1 MQLKAKLLLPIGLIS
16 TAHVDKELH
25 SRVISAMK
33 IDSISFLARHNKVI
47 LQFGAAI
54 LEKVGRK
61 DANYVPQ
68 RMRQL
73 ARLLLKLRA
82 RSHEKEAIFENY
94 IDTSKF
100 DDVI

>member
-1 MQLKAKLLLPIGLIS
+1 MQLKAKLLLPTGLIS

-54 LEKVGRK
+54 LEKVGEKGRELRTAK
-61 DANYVPQ
+61 DAP
-68 RMRQL
+68 
-73 ARLLLKLRA
+73 AG
-82 RSHEKEAIFENY
+82 
-94 IDTSKF
+94 
-100 DDVI
+100 

>member
-1 MQLKAKLLLPIGLIS
+1 
-16 TAHVDKELH
+16 
-25 SRVISAMK
+25 MK
-33 IDSISFLARHNKVI
+33 IESISFLARHNKVI

-82 RSHEKEAIFENY
+82 RSHEKEAVFENY

>member
-1 MQLKAKLLLPIGLIS
+1 MQLEAKLLLPTGLIS
-16 TAHVDKELH
+16 TADVDKELY

-33 IDSISFLARHNKVI
+33 IDSISFLARHDKVI
-47 LQFGAAI
+47 LQFGAPI
-54 LEKVGRK
+54 LKKVGRK

-82 RSHEKEAIFENY
+82 RSHEK
-94 IDTSKF
+94 
-100 DDVI
+100 